1 MTTIEVAAPGMLTT
15 IQDLGRH
22 GSRSSG
28 VSPGG
33 AVDTLSH
40 RVANLLVGNPTD
52 AAALEITLLGP
63 RLVFPTGAWVAMT
76 GAAVGAVVVTADGRS
91 TPVPAWHPIW
101 VPDGATLICG
111 SFALHGCRSSL
122 AVAGGLDV
130 PLLLGGRG
138 TDLRSGYGG
147 YQGRA
152 LRAGDQIPVASPR
165 KPPADRHHVV
175 VLPRT
180 VPPEL
185 TPWPTGS
192 PADGAAPP
200 PIRVLRGPEF
210 DAFPTASREGLFN
223 TTFVVTPDSDRS
235 GCRLSGKALA
245 PPTMSLSEVVVAGTI
260 QVPPSGQPIVLA
272 ADHPVTGG
280 YPRIAVVASIDL
292 PRIAQAP
299 PGAPLSFIE
308 IGHDE
313 AQQKLRERERTLRI
327 FTLGLEYLR

>member
-28 VSPGG
+28 VGPGG

-40 RVANLLVGNPTD
+40 RVANLLVGNPAA

-111 SFALHGCRSSL
+111 PFALHGCRSSL
-122 AVAGGLDV
+122 AVAGGIDV

-152 LRAGDQIPVASPR
+152 LRAGDQIPVEAALR

-175 VLPRT
+175 AVPRPSKA
-180 VPPEL
+180 VRR
-185 TPWPTGS
+185 
-192 PADGAAPP
+192 GAHAEVGVQRHGCAVHLAMRQAVAQ
-200 PIRVLRGPEF
+200 RVQGR
-210 DAFPTASREGLFN
+210 
-223 TTFVVTPDSDRS
+223 
-235 GCRLSGKALA
+235 
-245 PPTMSLSEVVVAGTI
+245 
-260 QVPPSGQPIVLA
+260 
-272 ADHPVTGG
+272 
-280 YPRIAVVASIDL
+280 
-292 PRIAQAP
+292 
-299 PGAPLSFIE
+299 
-308 IGHDE
+308 
-313 AQQKLRERERTLRI
+313 LREACQVRAAKAVQRQRAALPHGR
-327 FTLGLEYLR
+327 RAH